1 MVNNK
6 LTASDQLE
14 GLSDEEQRTIDRHST
29 PSAALV
35 HETIRAEGE
44 AELERSNLSL
54 ALSGLAAG
62 LSIGMSLVTEGLI
75 RQHLPDQPWR
85 ELVLPLGY
93 STGFLIV
100 VLGRQQLFTENTLTP
115 ILPLLFH
122 RKLSILRH
130 VLRLWGLV
138 LLSNL
143 AATALFALF
152 LSKSDV
158 FPPETKAAFGAVSSS
173 VYEHGFTH
181 TVLSGIMAGWLIA
194 MMVWIL
200 PVAGP
205 ARIWVIVIMTYLIG
219 LLKLS
224 HSIAASVE
232 GLFLVDMGSAT
243 LGQYFGVFLIPTLI
257 GNILGGVILVAVLNY
272 GQVATDIEE

>member
-54 ALSGLAAG
+54 ALSGAAAG
-62 LSIGMSLVTEGLI
+62 LSIGMSLATQGLL
-75 RQHLPDQPWR
+75 RQHLPDAPWR
-85 ELVLPLGY
+85 ELVTPLGY

-115 ILPLLFH
+115 ILPLLVH
-122 RKLSILRH
+122 RKPSILLD
-130 VLRLWGLV
+130 VCRLWGLV
-138 LLSNL
+138 LAANL
-143 AATALFALF
+143 AATWLFALF
-152 LSKSDV
+152 LAKSDV
-158 FPPETKAAFGAVSSS
+158 FAPETKAAFAAISGD
-173 VYEHGFTH
+173 VYAHGFGH
-181 TVLSGIMAGWLIA
+181 VLLSAVMAGWLIA
-194 MMVWIL
+194 LMVWIL
-200 PVAGP
+200 PAAGQ
-205 ARIWVIVIMTYLIG
+205 ARLWIIVIMTYLIG

-224 HSIAASVE
+224 HSIAGSVE
-232 GLFLVDMGSAT
+232 GFYLMETGSAT
-243 LGQYFGVFLIPTLI
+243 LGQYLVVFLVPTLI

-272 GQVATDIEE
+272 GQVAVDIES